1 MYLQGLLTFCYISL
15 LSNAGERI
23 AARLRKQ
30 LFEAIITQD
39 IEFFDK
45 NKTGELVNRYCISM
59 NGSDFVGLQTHNINV
74 FSSIL
79 QIPKIGM
86 II

>member
-59 NGSDFVGLQTHNINV
+59 KGSGFPGLHTQNINV
-74 FSSIL
+74 FYFNL
-79 QIPKIGM
+79 ANT
-86 II
+86 